1 MRIQVVCSKPRKE
14 TNGSTSEIE
23 YVSLRDIRSIDEY
36 DVTVLDLAAPEI
48 WCNDGDKIDTI
59 NQENHFESMSYML
72 SSSKAPILIC
82 LPQNIGF
89 KHKNKYKNII
99 IDTDLKDMIKEYEGI
114 LNSLF
119 HPLFKWGLRYENTV
133 TTIENQEFT
142 AAFYF
147 STTPDGWVVCKSKSN
162 RAVLIKSDNVYVT
175 TLSIENVDK
184 LKLVLG
190 VIGLKN
196 ERQEVPDWMIHYPMF
211 DDEKQKSAIA
221 EWERQIEGL
230 QANIEKS
237 KQILIQNDR
246 MKSVLYKTG
255 EPLVE
260 IVFEILQ
267 ELLGCDLSEFVD
279 EKKEDF
285 LFQVKDVIFIGE
297 IKGVNHNVK
306 NENISQLDVHYQSYM
321 DDHELTNET
330 KVKALLIMNY
340 QKNKE
345 PNQRDQVK
353 ETQINLAKRNG
364 SLIIDTLTL
373 LRVLEKY
380 RDGLIARN
388 EILAMLSEQTGIL
401 VLGENL
407 E

>member
-1 MRIQVVCSKPRKE
+1 MVCSKPRKE
-14 TNGSTSEIE
+14 SNGSTSKIE

-36 DVTVLDLAAPEI
+36 DVTVLDLTDPEI
-48 WCNDGDKIDTI
+48 WCNDGEEIDTI
-59 NQENHFESMSYML
+59 DQENHFKSISYMIAN
-72 SSSKAPILIC
+72 SEAPILIC

-89 KHKNKYKNII
+89 KHRKRYGDKII
-99 IDTDLKDMIKEYEGI
+99 ATDLKDMIKEYEII

-119 HPLFKWGLRYENTV
+119 QPIFAWGLRYENTV
-133 TTIENQEFT
+133 TTIENQDFK

-147 STTPDGWVVCKSKSN
+147 SSTPDGWVIYKSKSN
-162 RAVLIKSDNVYVT
+162 RAVLINYENIYVT
-175 TLSIENVDK
+175 TLSIEKVDE

-190 VIGLKN
+190 VMGLMD
-196 ERQEVPDWMIHYPMF
+196 ERQEIPDWMKHYPMF
-211 DDEKQKSAIA
+211 DDEKQNSSIA

-230 QANIEKS
+230 QEKIDKS
-237 KQILIQNDR
+237 KEILSQNDR

-255 EPLVE
+255 DPLVE

-285 LFQVKDVIFIGE
+285 LFQVNDVIFIGE

-306 NENISQLDVHYQSYM
+306 NENISQLDVHYQSYL
-321 DDHELTNET
+321 DDHEITKEI

-380 RDGLIARN
+380 RDGKITRN
-388 EILAMLSEQTGIL
+388 EILAMLAEQTGIL
-401 VLGENL
+401 VLDENIK
-407 E
+407 